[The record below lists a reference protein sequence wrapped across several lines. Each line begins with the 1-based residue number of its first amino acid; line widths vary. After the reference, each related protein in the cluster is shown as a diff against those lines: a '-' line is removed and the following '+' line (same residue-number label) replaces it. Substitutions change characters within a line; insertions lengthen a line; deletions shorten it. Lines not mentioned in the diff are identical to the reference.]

1 MASLCP
7 RPANIYK
14 TKNKPYNPGAHMNT
28 LPTVRVFAPEYWGE
42 VGKFKQFCA
51 TTHDFNSTTK
61 KAVSGI
67 RGHFDKALK
76 LHALAAKLAP
86 NMSIDNA
93 ELQDKG
99 ATSAANS
106 LEVSAVLEEVFTELY
121 SSIDCASKVVSSIY
135 KRCQRMP
142 DSTRKLF
149 WRAAHGEI
157 GGFPAEL
164 QAAFVK
170 ATWYDE
176 LRMLRDEL
184 THSDVGSCRL
194 TQDGKISYM
203 HTGVK
208 RGDSVLVIPD
218 ASAKFD
224 ELFVGVNLFL
234 GDIFHFLNQGLR
246 PEPVDAF
253 CGFLFGRGYAR
264 KLTIAEHIDFNCGV
278 CQSRQWFDNEPA
290 FRCPFAP
297 NCGAYVRAAEA
308 S

>member
-1 MASLCP
+1 
-7 RPANIYK
+7 
-14 TKNKPYNPGAHMNT
+14 MNT

-42 VGKFKQFCA
+42 VGKFKQFYA
-51 TTHDFNSTTK
+51 TTHDFNSDTK

-76 LHALAAKLAP
+76 LHALAAKLVP

-93 ELQDKG
+93 ELQERG

-106 LEVSAVLEEVFTELY
+106 QEVSAVLEEVFTELY
-121 SSIDCASKVVSSIY
+121 SAIDCASKVVSSIY

-149 WRAAHGEI
+149 ARAVLGEI
-157 GGFPAEL
+157 GNFPDEL
-164 QAAFVK
+164 KAAFVK

-194 TQDGKISYM
+194 TQDGKISYI
-203 HTGVK
+203 HTGV
-208 RGDSVLVIPD
+208 RRNNTVLVLPD
-218 ASAKFD
+218 VFAKLD
-224 ELFVGVNLFL
+224 ELFTGVNLFL
-234 GDIFHFLNQGLR
+234 GDVFHFLNQGLGAD
-246 PEPVDAF
+246 PVDAF
-253 CGFLFGRGYAR
+253 CGFFFGRGYGR
-264 KLTIAEHIDFNCGV
+264 KLTIADHIDFNSGV
-278 CQSRQWFDNEPA
+278 CQSRQWFDNEPD

-297 NCGAYVRAAEA
+297 TCGAYARAAEPHESVA
-308 S
+308 QAEPVAPTEPRDELA